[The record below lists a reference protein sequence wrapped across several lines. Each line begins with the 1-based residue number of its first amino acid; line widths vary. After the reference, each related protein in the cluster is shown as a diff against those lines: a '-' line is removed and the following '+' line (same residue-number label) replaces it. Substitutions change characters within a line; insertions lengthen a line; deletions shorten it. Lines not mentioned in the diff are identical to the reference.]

1 MPSPPKRFVG
11 QKLSKCLQTSPNM
24 RGDAKKTISGRLNA
38 TKFLIAMLIVKLLLM
53 LTSLQMLLA
62 THGGLICNLNAIGA
76 TMK

>member
-1 MPSPPKRFVG
+1 
-11 QKLSKCLQTSPNM
+11 M